1 MTRPLAPVNSEM
13 IESRRAT
20 SSLIRKP
27 YLEIRKY
34 LRTSPNNYP
43 RFLYKYLSPDICDD
57 WLTDYFLDS
66 YFWLSS
72 SIVFNDPYDTSG
84 QIKYEGSVLQKR
96 TRWNNIV
103 KSQAPHLNKNE
114 RELEVTNLMVSKSNT
129 LENMQKIA
137 QKNLEKIGLH
147 CLNEDPRSL
156 LMWSHYAKQHKGIVL
171 QFEIAKDPETMLNAM
186 KVNYSDEYPVLNL
199 AQDLEGQLPKI
210 ILRKFTD
217 WDYEKE
223 WRLLIINGASTYL
236 KFQPKVLTGVI
247 FGCRADDGLRKRI
260 QKYVSKRVE
269 QKLPFLNFYNAKMH
283 QSQYKII
290 LECDKSTIS
299 TI

>member
-1 MTRPLAPVNSEM
+1 MTRPLAPISIEA
-13 IESRRAT
+13 IESRRET
-20 SSLIRKP
+20 LSLIRKP

-43 RFLYKYLSPDICDD
+43 RFLYKYIPPDICDD
-57 WLTDYFLDS
+57 WLADYFIDS

-72 SIVFNDPYDTSG
+72 PIVFNDPFDTSG
-84 QIKYEGSVLQKR
+84 KIIYEGNVLQKR
-96 TRWNNIV
+96 TRWNSIV
-103 KSQAPHLNKNE
+103 KSQAPHLNKKQ
-114 RELEVTNLMVSKSNT
+114 RELEVTRLMASKSNT
-129 LENMQKIA
+129 LESMQKTT

-171 QFEIAKDPETMLNAM
+171 QFEIAKDPESMLNAM
-186 KVNYSDEYPVLNL
+186 KVDYSDEYPVLNL
-199 AQDLEGQLPKI
+199 AQDLQGQFQKI

-223 WRLLIINGASTYL
+223 WRLLIINAASTYL
-236 KFQPKVLTGVI
+236 KFQSKTLTGVI
-247 FGCRADDGLRKRI
+247 FGCRADDQLRLRI
-260 QKYVSKRVE
+260 KKLVSERLEK
-269 QKLPFLNFYNAKMH
+269 KLSALKFYNAKMH

-290 LECDKSTIS
+290 LERDKNI
-299 TI
+299 